1 VRVYKKGC
9 QSSLSK
15 GFAYALP
22 EPLIA
27 NYFEIYP
34 NPNSGLITFY
44 MRAPAGKIVEAF
56 LYDALGRQVWNQT
69 FISPSNNTIRE
80 EITLPQL
87 KPGIYIIKTT
97 VDTPRGGAVK
107 KLIIK

>member
-1 VRVYKKGC
+1 VRIEKQGC
-9 QSSLSK
+9 QSFLSK
-15 GFAYALP
+15 GFTYTLP
-22 EPLIA
+22 EPLIS
-27 NYFEIYP
+27 NFFEIYP
-34 NPNSGLITFY
+34 NPNSGTFTFY
-44 MRAPAGKIVEAF
+44 MRAPAGKVVEAF

-80 EITLPQL
+80 EITLSPL
-87 KPGIYIIKTT
+87 KPGLYIIKTT